1 MNDINKTIYDT
12 LKAGT
17 ALTAL
22 LAGTTSIYHLQA
34 PDNAAL
40 DYVVYSLQAGGD
52 ENQTP
57 KRRKNYLMSI
67 RAYSATSAA
76 KAGSIDTQVDTL
88 LHGKTLSV
96 SGYAC
101 FWCNREVDIELVENL
116 PSGEKVWMQ
125 GGFYR
130 VRLEGTS

>member
-1 MNDINKTIYDT
+1 MNILNQSIYNT

-22 LAGTTSIYHLQA
+22 LPGTTSIYHLQA
-34 PDNAAL
+34 PDNATL
-40 DYVVYSLQAGGD
+40 PYVVYSLQAGGD
-52 ENQTP
+52 ENETP
-57 KRRKNYLMSI
+57 KRRKNYVMYI
-67 RAYSATSAA
+67 RAYSKTSAA
-76 KAGSIDTQVDTL
+76 NAGSIDTQVDSL

-96 SGYAC
+96 SGWAN
-101 FWCNREVDIELVENL
+101 FWCNRETDLENIDNL